1 VAVHSWFANPWFLLS
16 LGVLPVL
23 ALLAIRAR
31 VRRRRALALL
41 GSIPAIE
48 GRLGAGNRWRWWR
61 GVSAV
66 LALVLLGAAAA
77 GPRWGRDWEQ
87 SATPGRDLV
96 VVLDCSQ
103 SMLAETP
110 SRLDRARKAVLDLC
124 SAVEKRG
131 GHRLALVLFAARARL
146 VCPLTEDC
154 DHLRELVGRLDD
166 FLDAGELLP
175 GPHDVSGTR
184 IGDAVE
190 EALAAHDPRY
200 QRAQDILLLSDGDDP
215 AAADGEWRK
224 GIATARE
231 LGIAVTT
238 VGLGD
243 PDNASPIP
251 VADGTLKHAGREVRT
266 RLQEAPLREIARQ
279 TRGEYIPARTQVL
292 HLGEIYLDRIAGRE
306 QREESEDALPVQKP
320 RHLGLL
326 LGACMF
332 LATVMLLPDARPR
345 SRIAEGRAS

>member
-1 VAVHSWFANPWFLLS
+1 MLHSWFATPWFLLA

-23 ALLAIRAR
+23 AALGWRAR
-31 VRRRRALALL
+31 RRRRRALALL
-41 GSIPAIE
+41 GSIPALE
-48 GRLGAGNRWRWWR
+48 GRLRGSNRLRWWR
-61 GVSAV
+61 AVSAV

-87 SATPGRDLV
+87 AATPGRDLV
-96 VVLDCSQ
+96 IVLDCSQ

-110 SRLDRARKAVLDLC
+110 SRLERARAALRDLC
-124 SAVEKRG
+124 DTIEKRG

-154 DHLRELVGRLDD
+154 DHLRELIGRLDE

-175 GPHDVSGTR
+175 GPGDVSGTR
-184 IGDAVE
+184 IGAALE
-190 EALAAHDPRY
+190 EAVAAHDPRY

-224 GIATARE
+224 GIAAARA
-231 LGIAVTT
+231 LGIVITT

-251 VADGTLKHAGREVRT
+251 VADGTLKHAGREVHT

-279 TRGEYIPARTQVL
+279 TRGDYIPARTQAL
-292 HLGEIYLDRIAGRE
+292 PLGDVYLNGIAGRE
-306 QREESEDALPVQKP
+306 QREESEDALPIQKP
-320 RHLGLL
+320 RHFGLL
-326 LGACMF
+326 LGACLF
-332 LATVMLLPDARPR
+332 LATALLLPDARPR
-345 SRIAEGRAS
+345 VPLTQGRST